1 MDKGIPGT
9 GDLGVHG
16 GGHYALGGDPGRDVA
31 TSPGDPAFYLHHAMI
46 DRVWW
51 NWQMLAGPGEDRV
64 YGERALMGTNTFLD
78 NPPSANTTLG
88 DFVRYGYAAGPE
100 RRIRELMSTTRG
112 PFCYAYL

>member
-16 GGHYALGGDPGRDVA
+16 GGHYALGGDPGHDVA